1 MQWYITQPL
10 KGMECLPFYKRDF
23 VNSRVKPVSAEV
35 ILLLK
40 IQVSLSQMFIQSP
53 VQSPRPFPISVTFQ
67 FLLIFVTSA
76 ESWSSFLCSQ
86 NILLFQSKCKT
97 QSLMPYPM
105 ATLNARLFHGAK
117 LSWRSR
123 VPKASAVSTQHEENY
138 SKPHSRPSYSWNSS
152 QRQQFLT
159 CPVTPYSDQSHLSL
173 Q

>member
-1 MQWYITQPL
+1 MPMQRYITQPL
-10 KGMECLPFYKRDF
+10 KGMEGLPFYKRDF
-23 VNSRVKPVSAEV
+23 VNSRVKSISAEV

-53 VQSPRPFPISVTFQ
+53 VQSRRPFPISVTFQ
-67 FLLIFVTSA
+67 RLLICVTSA

-97 QSLMPYPM
+97 QSLPYPV

-123 VPKASAVSTQHEENY
+123 VPKARAVSTQHEENY
-138 SKPHSRPSYSWNSS
+138 SKSHSRPSHSWKSS
-152 QRQQFLT
+152 Q
-159 CPVTPYSDQSHLSL
+159 H
-173 Q
+173 